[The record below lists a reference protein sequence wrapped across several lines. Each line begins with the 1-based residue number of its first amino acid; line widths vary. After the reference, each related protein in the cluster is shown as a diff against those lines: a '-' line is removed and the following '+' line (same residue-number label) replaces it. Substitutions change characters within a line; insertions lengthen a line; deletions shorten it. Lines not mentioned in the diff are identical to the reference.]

1 MSRKSSRDWMRE
13 HLRDPFV
20 QEAQAQGYRSRAA
33 FKLIQMDTSDR
44 LFKKGQHVIDLGAA
58 PGGWSQVAA
67 SRVGPRGSVVAVD
80 LLPMDPLTGVTF
92 IQGDF
97 LNEAVHDEINSLLN
111 GHVDL
116 VLSDMA
122 PNLTGVK
129 ERDQVQAMEIGFA
142 AQKFAAKALKSSG
155 KLVVKVFQGTS
166 MGELR
171 AAMGGEFTK
180 IKVRKP
186 SASRNRSAEIY
197 LIAARR

>member
-1 MSRKSSRDWMRE
+1 MSRKSSRGWMRE

-33 FKLIQMDTSDR
+33 FKIIQMDASDR
-44 LFKKGQHVIDLGAA
+44 LFKKGQQVIDLGAA

-67 SRVGPRGSVVAVD
+67 SRVGASGCVVGVD
-80 LLPMDPLTGVTF
+80 LLSMEPLPGVTF

-97 LNEAVHDEINSLLN
+97 LDETVQAEINYSLT
-111 GHVDL
+111 GRADL

-129 ERDQVQAMEIGFA
+129 ERDQAQAMEIGQA
-142 AQKFAAKALKSSG
+142 AQMFAAKVLKSSG
-155 KLVVKVFQGTS
+155 ILVVKVFQGTS
-166 MGELR
+166 VAELR
-171 AAMGGEFTK
+171 AAMAGEFTR

>member
-1 MSRKSSRDWMRE
+1 MSRKSSRGWMRE

-20 QEAQAQGYRSRAA
+20 KEAQAQGYRSRAA
-33 FKLIQMDTSDR
+33 FKIIQMDTSDR
-44 LFKKGQHVIDLGAA
+44 LFKKGQQVIDLGAA

-67 SRVGPRGSVVAVD
+67 SRVGTTGHVVAID
-80 LLPMDPLTGVTF
+80 LLPMEPLAGVTF

-97 LNEAVHDEINSLLN
+97 LDETVHTEINSLLT
-111 GHVDL
+111 GGADL

-129 ERDQVQAMEIGFA
+129 ERDQAQAMEIAQA
-142 AQKFAAKALKSSG
+142 AQSFAAKALKSSG
-155 KLVVKVFQGTS
+155 ILVVKVFQGTS
-166 MGELR
+166 VGELR
-171 AAMGGEFTK
+171 AAMAGEFTK